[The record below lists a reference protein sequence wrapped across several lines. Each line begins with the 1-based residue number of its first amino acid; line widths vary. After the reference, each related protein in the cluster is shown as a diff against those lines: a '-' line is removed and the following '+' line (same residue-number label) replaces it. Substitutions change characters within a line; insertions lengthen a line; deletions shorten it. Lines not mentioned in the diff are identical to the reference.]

1 MFYNIKS
8 NLTFLL
14 YFRILIINLNYKL
27 FRNKH
32 QFWQN
37 SFLVCFYLNNLK
49 TILKINLLVFYTLI
63 FFLLIILRQ
72 DISRDLFLI
81 MRLPFFKD
89 ISFLFRCVLLPTSN
103 LIKFLFLRAPISL
116 FIMLLIWFYFFFS
129 TLLYVTLLVFIAFHD
144 TR

>member
-1 MFYNIKS
+1 MVEF
-8 NLTFLL
+8 
-14 YFRILIINLNYKL
+14 
-27 FRNKH
+27 
-32 QFWQN
+32 
-37 SFLVCFYLNNLK
+37 FLVCFYLNNLK
-49 TILKINLLVFYTLI
+49 AIFKINLLVFYTLI

-116 FIMLLIWFYFFFS
+116 FIRLLIWFYFFFS

-144 TR
+144 TRWNKQELWHFLVLCQRLIISPFQPLY